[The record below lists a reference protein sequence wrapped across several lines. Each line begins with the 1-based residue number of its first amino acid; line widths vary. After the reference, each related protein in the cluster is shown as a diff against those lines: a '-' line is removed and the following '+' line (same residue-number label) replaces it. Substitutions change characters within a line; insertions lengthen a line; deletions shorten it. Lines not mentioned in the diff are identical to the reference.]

1 MINMAFMPLYMW
13 EMWDKYKRNIFSVLK
28 DILAY
33 PSRTVLHNFPITSS
47 NVSDNIETKW
57 SDQYSMQNLPYF
69 EAKSL
74 WQLLFGQKV
83 KQSLPIC
90 RNVFILNNQ
99 KILCCKVS
107 RVTIVSLVFF
117 SLQWGL
123 SYFPSFERSRQLIRH
138 CWLLLNPPP
147 PDMLS
152 RTEVSQQMSLKNLLR
167 LGQIF
172 PCMKKTKGLQGNVGV
187 VWKSKNVFTITSKN
201 SDSEEKKF
209 SLWSCVL
216 SESGRWA
223 QS

>member
-1 MINMAFMPLYMW
+1 MVQMILEVIIFCSHNHGVHGLFRYVWVFWCVFTLFSLDEFVFVQHLQSMRVGAASDRNPRSIKCTRIGIWRKKMRIIMVIKGK
-13 EMWDKYKRNIFSVLK
+13 MKNQYKRNIFSVLK

-57 SDQYSMQNLPYF
+57 SDQYGMQNLPYF

-107 RVTIVSLVFF
+107 RVTIVSIVFF
-117 SLQWGL
+117 HFSGDFHI
-123 SYFPSFERSRQLIRH
+123 SH
-138 CWLLLNPPP
+138 H
-147 PDMLS
+147 
-152 RTEVSQQMSLKNLLR
+152 LKD
-167 LGQIF
+167 LG
-172 PCMKKTKGLQGNVGV
+172 N
-187 VWKSKNVFTITSKN
+187 
-201 SDSEEKKF
+201 
-209 SLWSCVL
+209 
-216 SESGRWA
+216 
-223 QS
+223 

>member
-1 MINMAFMPLYMW
+1 MRVGAASDRNPRSIKCTRIGIWRKKMRVIMV
-13 EMWDKYKRNIFSVLK
+13 ENIFSVLK

-83 KQSLPIC
+83 KQSLTIC

-107 RVTIVSLVFF
+107 RVTIVSIVFF
-117 SLQWGL
+117 HFSGDFHI
-123 SYFPSFERSRQLIRH
+123 SH
-138 CWLLLNPPP
+138 H
-147 PDMLS
+147 
-152 RTEVSQQMSLKNLLR
+152 LKD
-167 LGQIF
+167 LG
-172 PCMKKTKGLQGNVGV
+172 N
-187 VWKSKNVFTITSKN
+187 
-201 SDSEEKKF
+201 
-209 SLWSCVL
+209 
-216 SESGRWA
+216 
-223 QS
+223 

>member
-1 MINMAFMPLYMW
+1 M
-13 EMWDKYKRNIFSVLK
+13 
-28 DILAY
+28 
-33 PSRTVLHNFPITSS
+33 LHNFPITSS

-74 WQLLFGQKV
+74 WQV

-107 RVTIVSLVFF
+107 RVSIVFF

-147 PDMLS
+147 PDMIS

-167 LGQIF
+167 LAQSF
-172 PCMKKTKGLQGNVGV
+172 PCMKKTKGLQGNVDV
-187 VWKSKNVFTITSKN
+187 VWKSK
-201 SDSEEKKF
+201 KF
-209 SLWSCVL
+209 ECFHYHLQ
-216 SESGRWA
+216 EFRFRRKINF
-223 QS
+223 